1 MALFPHS
8 GCSKLHTLELFT
20 PAKFKLRHYPK
31 TALRTVTLEE
41 LPGLQVDR
49 HGRLHGAAPTHAAP
63 EVYPLKHRDGFA
75 GSPRGAALPADY
87 ITRPLEHREGREW
100 GGWCH
105 RAWQERSRREP

>member
-1 MALFPHS
+1 MHLATVGANYFQRHFPGRAQTLHIRYNAGRCLLIGFRANEKKWGHSGTMALFPHS

-63 EVYPLKHRDGFA
+63 EV
-75 GSPRGAALPADY
+75 
-87 ITRPLEHREGREW
+87 
-100 GGWCH
+100 
-105 RAWQERSRREP
+105 